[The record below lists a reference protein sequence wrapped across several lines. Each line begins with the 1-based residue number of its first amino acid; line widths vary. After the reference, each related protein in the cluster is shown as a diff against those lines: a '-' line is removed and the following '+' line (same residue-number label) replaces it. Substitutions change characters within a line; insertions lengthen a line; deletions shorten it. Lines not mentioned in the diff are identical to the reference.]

1 VVGGPGAFVL
11 QAKDFNSF
19 GEAIIK
25 KLIAEIADAR
35 PAR

>member
-1 VVGGPGAFVL
+1 VL
-11 QAKDFNSF
+11 EAKSFNSF

-25 KLIAEIADAR
+25 QLVAEIADAK